1 MTRIEVSAARL
12 THLIKAHNPNWLK
25 KAREQTKALE
35 AGTAD
40 PEFPELWSEI
50 KEVYIKLQGGDRAG
64 KCAYCEKWL
73 EADRI
78 EHDVEHF
85 RPKARVARWK
95 VPEQLLPEFQA
106 AGVQV
111 KQPSHGSEPGYR
123 LLAYHM
129 LNYAAACKECNSVLK
144 RNLFPI
150 TGKRL
155 SNAKN
160 PTALKSEGAL
170 LIYPVG
176 CVDTDPEKL
185 IEFSGVSQQ
194 AKVTTGFDR
203 LRAMVTIEVFRLDDW
218 RGRKSLI
225 YDRLEWVQKLWWAL
239 ERRDRGGPAK
249 DVTDARKA
257 IARLTSTTFRHAN
270 CLRSF
275 HRLYERSPGEAEKVY
290 KDVAKYLESYSSKK
304 GPASV

>member
-1 MTRIEVSAARL
+1 MTRVEVSAARL
-12 THLIKAHNPNWLK
+12 TQLIKAHNPNWLK

-35 AGTAD
+35 SGTAD

-50 KEVYIKLQGGDRAG
+50 KEVYIKLRGGERAG

-78 EHDVEHF
+78 ERDVEHF

-95 VPEQLLPEFQA
+95 VPEHLLPEFQA
-106 AGVQV
+106 VGVQLE
-111 KQPSHGSEPGYR
+111 QPSHESEPGYR

-160 PTALKSEGAL
+160 PTTLKSEGAL
-170 LIYPVG
+170 LIYPIG
-176 CVDTDPEKL
+176 GVDTDPEKL
-185 IEFSGVSQQ
+185 IEFSGVSPQ
-194 AKVTTGFDR
+194 ARATTGFDR

-225 YDRLEWVQKLWWAL
+225 HDRREWVEKLLMAL
-239 ERRDRGGPAK
+239 KLRDLGGPVN
-249 DVTDARKA
+249 DVINARKV
-257 IARLTSTTFRHAN
+257 IARLTSSPFRHAN

-275 HRLYERSPGEAEKVY
+275 HRLYERDPGEADKVY
-290 KDVAKYLESYSSKK
+290 KDVTKCLESYSSKK
-304 GPASV
+304 GPTSA